1 MLLLMLDAAA
11 AAHSDG
17 RTEGRSLRRPN
28 KLRWLSPPMI
38 SLRQTRLDLHES
50 RRHPRTRPV
59 SQGSRR
65 PPFAHLCPC
74 IKWF

>member
-1 MLLLMLDAAA
+1 MLLLMLVAAAA
-11 AAHSDG
+11 AAHSDR
-17 RTEGRSLRRPN
+17 RTDGRSLRPPN
-28 KLRWLSPPMI
+28 KLSWLSLPMI

-65 PPFAHLCPC
+65 PPLRPLVSVY
-74 IKWF
+74 